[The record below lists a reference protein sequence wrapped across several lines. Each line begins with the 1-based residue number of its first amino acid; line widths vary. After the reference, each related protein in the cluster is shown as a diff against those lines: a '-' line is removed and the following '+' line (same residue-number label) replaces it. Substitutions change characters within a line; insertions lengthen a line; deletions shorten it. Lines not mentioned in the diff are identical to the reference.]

1 MYKPLGIINTFFFPQ
16 LLPANE
22 MVPSSRQEDVLNQN
36 LTQPVIP
43 NSFRPNFVVNSP
55 TLGSPNFVCPNGN
68 MGSPFGSQTLTLSGP
83 TLSSG
88 SLATS
93 TLHRTKG
100 KGNARRRE
108 HVLAEN
114 LPGPESCV

>member
-1 MYKPLGIINTFFFPQ
+1 
-16 LLPANE
+16 
-22 MVPSSRQEDVLNQN
+22 MVHNNRKEDVINQN
-36 LTQPVIP
+36 LIQSVIGGT
-43 NSFRPNFVVNSP
+43 NFRPNYVVTNSP

-68 MGSPFGSQTLTLSGP
+68 LNSPFGSQTLTLSGP
-83 TLSSG
+83 SLSSG

-93 TLHRTKG
+93 TLNRTKG
-100 KGNARRRE
+100 KVVRRRE

>member
-1 MYKPLGIINTFFFPQ
+1 M
-16 LLPANE
+16 
-22 MVPSSRQEDVLNQN
+22 S
-36 LTQPVIP
+36 
-43 NSFRPNFVVNSP
+43 NSP

-68 MGSPFGSQTLTLSGP
+68 VGFGSQTLTLSGP

-88 SLATS
+88 SIATS

-114 LPGPESCV
+114 LPGPESCVWKLQFIFALYFATG

>member
-1 MYKPLGIINTFFFPQ
+1 MFQ
-16 LLPANE
+16 LTPRSDLD
-22 MVPSSRQEDVLNQN
+22 SSIENQEDLVNQN
-36 LTQPVIP
+36 LAQPIIP
-43 NSFRPNFVVNSP
+43 NNFRPNYVVTNSP

-68 MGSPFGSQTLTLSGP
+68 LGSPFGSQNLGLTGP
-83 TLSSG
+83 TLSSN

-100 KGNARRRE
+100 KMNVRRRE

>member
-1 MYKPLGIINTFFFPQ
+1 M
-16 LLPANE
+16 
-22 MVPSSRQEDVLNQN
+22 NQN
-36 LTQPVIP
+36 LAQPILS
-43 NSFRPNFVVNSP
+43 NNFRPNYISNSP

-68 MGSPFGSQTLTLSGP
+68 VGSPFGSQSICLTGP

-93 TLHRTKG
+93 TLHRKG
-100 KGNARRRE
+100 KGNVRRRE

>member
-1 MYKPLGIINTFFFPQ
+1 MLT
-16 LLPANE
+16 
-22 MVPSSRQEDVLNQN
+22 SSRQEDVLNQN
-36 LTQPVIP
+36 STQPVIA
-43 NSFRPNFVVNSP
+43 NNFRPSFIVNSP

-68 MGSPFGSQTLTLSGP
+68 VSSPFGSQTMTLTGP

-88 SLATS
+88 SIATS
-93 TLHRTKG
+93 TLHRKG

>member
-1 MYKPLGIINTFFFPQ
+1 MI
-16 LLPANE
+16 
-22 MVPSSRQEDVLNQN
+22 SHSRQEDVLNQN
-36 LTQPVIP
+36 LPQPIASS
-43 NSFRPNFVVNSP
+43 NFRPNYVANSP

-68 MGSPFGSQTLTLSGP
+68 VVSPFGSQSLALNGP

-100 KGNARRRE
+100 KGNVRRRE

>member
-1 MYKPLGIINTFFFPQ
+1 
-16 LLPANE
+16 

-36 LTQPVIP
+36 LPALG
-43 NSFRPNFVVNSP
+43 NNFRPSFVVTNSP

-68 MGSPFGSQTLTLSGP
+68 LGSPFGSQTPTLSGP

-88 SLATS
+88 SIATS

>member
-1 MYKPLGIINTFFFPQ
+1 LPL
-16 LLPANE
+16 LNE
-22 MVPSSRQEDVLNQN
+22 ASSERQEDALNQN
-36 LTQPVIP
+36 VVAQTVT
-43 NSFRPNFVVNSP
+43 NNFRPNFVVNNSP

-68 MGSPFGSQTLTLSGP
+68 LSSQFGSQSLSLTGP

-88 SLATS
+88 SIAAS
-93 TLHRTKG
+93 TLRKG
-100 KGNARRRE
+100 KTNVRRRE

>member
-1 MYKPLGIINTFFFPQ
+1 
-16 LLPANE
+16 
-22 MVPSSRQEDVLNQN
+22 MVSRQEDVLNQN
-36 LTQPVIP
+36 MPQVIP
-43 NSFRPNFVVNSP
+43 NYRPNYVVSDSP

-68 MGSPFGSQTLTLSGP
+68 LNSPFGSQSLTLSGP

>member
-1 MYKPLGIINTFFFPQ
+1 MYLQ
-16 LLPANE
+16 LTPGDLASN
-22 MVPSSRQEDVLNQN
+22 RQEDVINQN
-36 LTQPVIP
+36 LSQPILTS
-43 NSFRPNFVVNSP
+43 NFRPNFVVTNSP

-68 MGSPFGSQTLTLSGP
+68 VGSPFGSQTLALSGP

-100 KGNARRRE
+100 KGNVRRRE

>member
-1 MYKPLGIINTFFFPQ
+1 MRVTFKIFNMLITCFLQQ
-16 LLPANE
+16 LTPNSDL
-22 MVPSSRQEDVLNQN
+22 VPSRQEDVLNQN
-36 LTQPVIP
+36 LQPLGS
-43 NSFRPNFVVNSP
+43 NFRPSYVVTNSP

-68 MGSPFGSQTLTLSGP
+68 LSSPFGSQTLSGP

-93 TLHRTKG
+93 TLHRSKG
-100 KGNARRRE
+100 KGNVRRRE